1 MGVAW
6 FLLFEIYQV
15 CAVLLKFFYA
25 CKIDFD
31 IIHRAWR
38 KNMYNKSTIATDGPN
53 GRASTLFFFFSMFVL
68 LIFFFTCEMKALC
81 N

>member
-31 IIHRAWR
+31 IIHRAW
-38 KNMYNKSTIATDGPN
+38 KKKD
-53 GRASTLFFFFSMFVL
+53 VQ
-68 LIFFFTCEMKALC
+68 
-81 N
+81 